1 VRLYFRHLK
10 PDGVLA
16 PHLSNNHLALIPVAE
31 ALARTLNMQAVL
43 VDSAPFE
50 TDEIFG
56 AKWVLV
62 SPEPLRMPDVTEAS
76 QELWVRPGPGVWT
89 DDYSNLFQILK

>member
-1 VRLYFRHLK
+1 MRLYFRHLK

-62 SPEPLRMPDVTEAS
+62 SPSR
-76 QELWVRPGPGVWT
+76 
-89 DDYSNLFQILK
+89 